1 MILLRV
7 DILLAYFLPRGTGQ
21 TNRIPRVLSADTE
34 SVSHKIKPSQRG
46 SEHIVNSTKRPV
58 LFIAWEGGE
67 RGFFWGGEGGVTSFL
82 GGMKG
87 GRKDQSSPM
96 VYKGDYSLYL
106 LPGRGGREDTA
117 VANRV

>member
-1 MILLRV
+1 MNISLILLKDQFYLSPGREGNG
-7 DILLAYFLPRGTGQ
+7 DFFFLG
-21 TNRIPRVLSADTE
+21 
-34 SVSHKIKPSQRG
+34 
-46 SEHIVNSTKRPV
+46 
-58 LFIAWEGGE
+58 
-67 RGFFWGGEGGVTSFL
+67 GGVTSFL

-106 LPGRGGREDTA
+106 SPGRGGREDTA